1 MTDPV
6 QFENNLHIESTV
18 DGIRRTVESLKPVLD
33 DLRSQRVRTLHHI
46 YGVL

>member
-6 QFENNLHIESTV
+6 QFESNLHIESTV

-33 DLRSQRVRTLHHI
+33 GLRSQQVRALLRTND
-46 YGVL
+46 VL